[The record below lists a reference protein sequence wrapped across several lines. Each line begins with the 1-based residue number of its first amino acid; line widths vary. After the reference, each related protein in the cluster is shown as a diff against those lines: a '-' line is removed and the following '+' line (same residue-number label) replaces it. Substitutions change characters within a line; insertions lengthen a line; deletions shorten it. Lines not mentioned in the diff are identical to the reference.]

1 MENQPLSV
9 AARLIALLLCSLPAL
24 AAEGDA
30 AAADRQQRLDRAAAL
45 KTDAGARQQRAD
57 ALLEQRQLDCA
68 KRFFVNSC
76 RDEAKAEHLQSTLE
90 ARRLEGEADTLEREA
105 RREEAAERERLRAA
119 EAARKETELAERAD
133 AVAAERQAADAAR
146 DKRRADK
153 ERRAAEGARRKAEE
167 ADKQRRKQAE
177 HEARVAKKKRQ
188 AEQK

>member
-1 MENQPLSV
+1 MENQSLSV

-30 AAADRQQRLDRAAAL
+30 AAERQQRLDRAATL
-45 KTDAGARQQRAD
+45 KADAAARKQRAD
-57 ALLEQRQLDCA
+57 ALLEQQQLDCA

-76 RDEAKAEHLQSTLE
+76 RDEAKAEHLQTTLE
-90 ARRLEGEADTLEREA
+90 ARRLEDEADALERQA

-119 EAARKETELAERAD
+119 EAERKAAELAGRAD

-146 DKRRADK
+146 SKRLADK
-153 ERRAAEGARRKAEE
+153 ERKAAEGARRKAEE
-167 ADKQRRKQAE
+167 AEQQRRKQAD
-177 HEARVAKKKRQ
+177 HAARVAKKKQQ